1 MTDEYGRRGS
11 LGNLMKLLNRI
22 LKELEQIHALLRTIA
37 KKSPEDDEFHYVN
50 KSSQSYANKTGTKR
64 G

>member
-11 LGNLMKLLNRI
+11 LGNLTKLLNRI
-22 LKELEQIHALLRTIA
+22 LKELEQITALLRTIA
-37 KKSPEDDEFHYVN
+37 KKGPEDDIHYVN
-50 KSSQSYANKTGTKR
+50 KSSQSYANKTGIKR